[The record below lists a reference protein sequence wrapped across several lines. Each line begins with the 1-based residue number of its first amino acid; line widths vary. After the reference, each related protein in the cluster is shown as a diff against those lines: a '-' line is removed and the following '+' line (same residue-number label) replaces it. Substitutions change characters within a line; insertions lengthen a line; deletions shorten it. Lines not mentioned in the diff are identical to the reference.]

1 MWKLRN
7 VCSILVKEFKGK
19 YHVVGVVSIDVMLE
33 LSKYEIPP
41 HLISQLK
48 TGVCCCRIM
57 HKFKYAL
64 CGYFWKLKTVKGVNL
79 DKYSM

>member
-7 VCSILVKEFKGK
+7 VCSILVREFKGK
-19 YHVVGVVSIDVMLE
+19 YHVVGVVSIDVMLD
-33 LSKYEIPP
+33 LPKYEIPP
-41 HLISQLK
+41 LISQLK

-57 HKFKYAL
+57 HKFKHVL